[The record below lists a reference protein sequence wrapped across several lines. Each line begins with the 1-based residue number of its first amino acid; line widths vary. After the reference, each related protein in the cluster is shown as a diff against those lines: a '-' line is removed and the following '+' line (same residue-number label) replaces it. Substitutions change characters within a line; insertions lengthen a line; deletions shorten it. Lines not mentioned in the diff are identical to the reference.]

1 MSPGSFPGV
10 TEPIPMKVYLLLA
23 LALPLLAGCSSLA
36 SRKNPAVDFGRF
48 QHFYVEHRITDDHG
62 IDQLI
67 VNDLRDRGRDASHGH
82 LTMIP
87 EKIDVIIS
95 YEDRWTWDFKSYL
108 IELNI
113 AARDART
120 NKLIATATHRHP
132 GPLSKEPK
140 KMIRKILDSFFKP
153 ARK

>member
-10 TEPIPMKVYLLLA
+10 TEPIPMKAFLLLA
-23 LALPLLAGCSSLA
+23 LALSLLAGCSSLA
-36 SRKNPAVDFGRF
+36 SRKNPAVDFSRF
-48 QHFYVEHRITDDHG
+48 KRFYVEHRITDDHG

-67 VNDLRDRGRDASHGH
+67 VNDLHGRGRDAFHGH

-87 EKIDVIIS
+87 EKIDVIIA

-113 AARDART
+113 YARDART
-120 NKLIATATHRHP
+120 NQLIAAATYRHP
-132 GPLSKEPK
+132 GPLSKDPK

-153 ARK
+153 